1 MGPFGRTT
9 NELGEGV
16 RLTGAELVEQKLEE
30 LRAELQNYFGLLN
43 EIMLMN
49 AVAKG
54 SNSNKKPR
62 KPEALWLYEQ
72 CKQTGLPLVSGGV
85 LDQPHIWLQE
95 YMICEQETTRFAN
108 LREAANRS
116 KQE

>member
-1 MGPFGRTT
+1 LDPFRRTT
-9 NELGEGV
+9 NELGETI
-16 RLTGAELVEQKLEE
+16 RLTGTELVEQNLEE
-30 LRAELQNYFGLLN
+30 LRLELQNYFGLLN

-49 AVAKG
+49 TVAAG
-54 SNSNKKPR
+54 SNSSKKPI

-108 LREAANRS
+108 LREVANRS